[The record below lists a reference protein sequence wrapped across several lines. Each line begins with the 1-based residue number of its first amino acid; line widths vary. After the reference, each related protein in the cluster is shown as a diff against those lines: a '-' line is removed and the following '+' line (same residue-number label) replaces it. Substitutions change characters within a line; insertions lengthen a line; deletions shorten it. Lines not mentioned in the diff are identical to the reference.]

1 MGTKM
6 GIQLLA
12 DNKLIALPDSLEQ
25 AKKLAEPYIIE
36 KREIKIECSASPA
49 PMRNWIYDYKE
60 RDWVEQIGLG

>member
-1 MGTKM
+1 M

-36 KREIKIECSASPA
+36 KREIKIECSASPSTNA
-49 PMRNWIYDYKE
+49 KLDLRL
-60 RDWVEQIGLG
+60 QGAGLG